1 MQAVKHGGL
10 SGKARQLHCR
20 NRATRLYQ
28 QQLIHEYLEPDTVGA
43 GRHRFI
49 PIRGRNEFLPSVAGT
64 GVTTGRTREMQL
76 GLGLTTAKKA
86 GKGDRP
92 ADTARTIPR
101 PKVEPAPDAVIRFPR
116 TARPGASPVLKL
128 PEEFGRTRER
138 FTIGGFLI
146 GCAMG
151 SAAASLVLLV
161 MHALVG

>member
-10 SGKARQLHCR
+10 SGKARQVHCR
-20 NRATRLYQ
+20 NRASRLYQ
-28 QQLIHEYLEPDTVGA
+28 QQLIHEYLEPDAVGA
-43 GRHRFI
+43 GRHRYI
-49 PIRGRNEFLPSVAGT
+49 PIRGRNEFLPSVGGT
-64 GVTTGRTREMQL
+64 GVTTGRTRETQL
-76 GLGLTTAKKA
+76 ELALTTAKKA
-86 GKGDRP
+86 GRGDRT

-101 PKVEPAPDAVIRFPR
+101 PKAEPAADRVIRFPR

-128 PEEFGRTRER
+128 PEEFGRRER

-161 MHALVG
+161 VHAAVG